1 MPIYEYKC
9 NSCGKKFEK
18 IEKFSDPPLETHEEC
33 GGPVERLL
41 SAPAFQFK
49 GTGWYVT
56 DYARANGGGAG
67 KNGSDSK
74 SDSKHESSSDG
85 KDAKSES
92 SKSSDKSSDSS
103 TKGSES
109 SSKSSE
115 SSTTS
120 SSSTSS
126 STSSDKK

>member
-18 IEKFSDPPLETHEEC
+18 IEKFSDSPLETHEEC
-33 GGPVERLL
+33 GGPVERLI

-56 DYARANGGGAG
+56 DYANKSNGGGPG

-74 SDSKHESSSDG
+74 KDSSSEAKSDSGSSS
-85 KDAKSES
+85 ES
-92 SKSSDKSSDSS
+92 KSSDSS
-103 TKGSES
+103 S
-109 SSKSSE
+109 SAST
-115 SSTTS
+115 SSTPAAT
-120 SSSTSS
+120 SSTSEKK
-126 STSSDKK
+126 TSDKK

>member
-18 IEKFSDPPLETHEEC
+18 IERFSDAPLETHEEC

-56 DYARANGGGAG
+56 DYARSNGSGAG
-67 KNGSDSK
+67 KNESESNKESKSEAKSEAKSDSK
-74 SDSKHESSSDG
+74 SSDTST
-85 KDAKSES
+85 KSSES
-92 SKSSDKSSDSS
+92 SKSSDSS
-103 TKGSES
+103 
-109 SSKSSE
+109 
-115 SSTTS
+115 S
-120 SSSTSS
+120 SSSTPA
-126 STSSDKK
+126 STSTSDKK

>member
-9 NSCGKKFEK
+9 NSCGKRFEK
-18 IEKFSDPPLETHEEC
+18 IEKFSDLPLETHEEC

-56 DYARANGGGAG
+56 DYAKSNASIG
-67 KNGSDSK
+67 KNSGESKKDGGS
-74 SDSKHESSSDG
+74 ES
-85 KDAKSES
+85 KSES
-92 SKSSDKSSDSS
+92 SSSDSS
-103 TKGSES
+103 GTKSSDTS
-109 SSKSSE
+109 SSS

-120 SSSTSS
+120 SSS
-126 STSSDKK
+126 SDKK